1 MDITIHENVLSDHDI
16 VTIINDSTVQS
27 ALKAVNSKPSGQQYF
42 SIELADDIKKRIG
55 SAFGFDLL
63 TIKNVPMRWIKG
75 DTLAHTDTGKEP
87 DFKKTHILYVS
98 ECSGDFIL
106 GDDSFEIGQNRAF
119 IFNEGLVHETRNTN
133 ESARLLVGPM
143 DEFGNP
149 VGFSNTFIQADG
161 ATQSVYIRENSGNIE
176 YSTDNLT
183 WNNATFPIGIENT
196 NTASATYL
204 KVLFT
209 NNITLSSTL
218 DYFYCYSDYIQFGSD
233 SLNGDGSRP
242 EITINNVTN
251 YPGLILNG
259 DSGNNGYSYIKV
271 LNLKVL
277 STGTTTLSSD
287 AGWIGRSYFAKG
299 ATNNFIINCYSD
311 GVISSNGGGIVGARA
326 GIINGNLSIINCN
339 STGIISGSN
348 SGGIAGG
355 RAGED
360 GTIVIRQCSSSGNIT
375 GFFAGGIFGQLA
387 GISSS
392 GVLDGS
398 ATAIDCYS
406 SGNMT
411 SSDSGGI
418 FGVSAA
424 NTNKGNAAAINC
436 YSRGSIGGLGAGGI
450 FARLASSVAGGI
462 ASAINCYTTGN
473 ITSAAGGIFGTGHGT
488 INTLVFAINCY
499 TTGTCAA
506 TNRGIYAN
514 GATLVQETTG
524 NNYAESRNSTS
535 GWNTTNANTA
545 LTGEPTTSNVGTTWV
560 KTGVNLPY
568 ELKAAGFSPYS
579 LNNIS
584 GTTLNTTY
592 TETLAVGATSAA
604 SVVGSSF
611 SITDINGSL
620 PSVYSTI
627 TIDGTTGAITVG
639 AGTVPDT
646 YVLLVNC
653 TINPYAYSTV
663 TLTVSSAP
671 LTTDCC
677 ISLKDMKYL
686 TAETVTTVRAGNNIV
701 AVAITNPKNKFR
713 SYDSYLRYKTTA
725 ASKKRN

>member
-1 MDITIHENVLSDHDI
+1 
-16 VTIINDSTVQS
+16 
-27 ALKAVNSKPSGQQYF
+27 
-42 SIELADDIKKRIG
+42 
-55 SAFGFDLL
+55 
-63 TIKNVPMRWIKG
+63 
-75 DTLAHTDTGKEP
+75 
-87 DFKKTHILYVS
+87 
-98 ECSGDFIL
+98 
-106 GDDSFEIGQNRAF
+106 
-119 IFNEGLVHETRNTN
+119 
-133 ESARLLVGPM
+133 M

-149 VGFSNTFIQADG
+149 VGLSTIQADG
-161 ATQSVYIRENSGNIE
+161 ATQSVYIREDSGNIE

-183 WNNATFPIGIENT
+183 WNIFFLPIGIQNT
-196 NTASATYL
+196 NTASATHL

-209 NNITLSSTL
+209 NNITLSNTS
-218 DYFYCYSDYIQFGSD
+218 DYFFCSSDYIQFGSD

-251 YPGLILNG
+251 YPGLIWNG

-277 STGTTTLSSD
+277 STGTTSLASP
-287 AGWIGRSYFAKG
+287 AGWIGHSYFAKG
-299 ATNNFIINCYSD
+299 ATNNFIINC
-311 GVISSNGGGIVGARA
+311 SSTGEITSRSGGIVGEQV
-326 GIINGNLSIINCN
+326 GGELNIYNSS
-339 STGIISGSN
+339 STGIISGARA
-348 SGGIAGG
+348 GGIVGSIDNIG
-355 RAGED
+355 N
-360 GTIVIRQCSSSGNIT
+360 VSLNSCSSTGAISGSET
-375 GFFAGGIFGQLA
+375 GGIIGRNGINSTVANCYSTGIISGTKAGGIFGRDSQD
-387 GISSS
+387 S
-392 GVLDGS
+392 S
-398 ATAIDCYS
+398 ATNCYS
-406 SGNMT
+406 TGNIT
-411 SSDSGGI
+411 GQDAGGI
-418 FGVSAA
+418 FGAESGVCQ
-424 NTNKGNAAAINC
+424 AINC
-436 YSRGSIGGLGAGGI
+436 YSSGSISGT
-450 FARLASSVAGGI
+450 
-462 ASAINCYTTGN
+462 N
-473 ITSAAGGIFGTGHGT
+473 AGGIFGPISTT
-488 INTLVFAINCY
+488 PTTTNCY
-499 TTGTCAA
+499 A
-506 TNRGIYAN
+506 AN
-514 GATLVQETTG
+514 GTW
-524 NNYAESRNSTS
+524 SDST
-535 GWNTTNANTA
+535 ANTN

-560 KTGVNLPY
+560 KTGVNVPY
-568 ELKAAGFSPYS
+568 QVKTAGFSPYS

-627 TIDGTTGAITVG
+627 TIDGTTGAINVG

-646 YVLLVNC
+646 YVLVVNC

-663 TLTVSSAP
+663 TLTVGSGSTP